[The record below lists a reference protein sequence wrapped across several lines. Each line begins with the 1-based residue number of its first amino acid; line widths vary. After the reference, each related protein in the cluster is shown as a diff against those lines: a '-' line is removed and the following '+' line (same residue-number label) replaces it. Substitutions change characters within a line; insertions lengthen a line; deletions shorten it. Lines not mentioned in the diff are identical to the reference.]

1 MRFVVKHDGKGRIR
15 VHLVQ
20 YRMSFREA
28 DTLQYYLEKLPF
40 VKKAKVYE
48 QTGDAAICYTG
59 EKQKVLSALQ
69 RFSYEGVDV
78 PENLLQ
84 NSGRELNA
92 EYREKLITKVVVRYG
107 KKWELPFIQEEAMQ
121 ERCW

>member
-59 EKQKVLSALQ
+59 EKQEVLSALQ
-69 RFSYEGVDV
+69 CFPMKEWMCRRTCCKIRAG
-78 PENLLQ
+78 N
-84 NSGRELNA
+84 
-92 EYREKLITKVVVRYG
+92 
-107 KKWELPFIQEEAMQ
+107 
-121 ERCW
+121 